1 MTNRYNENKYEIE
14 VLYDD
19 NSSAK
24 EAATKRIEGMKTD
37 FQINIEE
44 IHEDYI
50 MRIENAKIKSDIE
63 ADKLKAEIRNK
74 ENDIE
79 SMISDAL
86 KELTQEKKT
95 REEKQNRT
103 EGEQQ

>member
-19 NSSAK
+19 NSSAE
-24 EAATKRIEGMKTD
+24 EATTERIEGMKND

-50 MRIENAKIKSDIE
+50 MRIENKNVKSDTE
-63 ADKLKAEIRNK
+63 ADKLKADIRNK
-74 ENDIE
+74 EN
-79 SMISDAL
+79 
-86 KELTQEKKT
+86 
-95 REEKQNRT
+95 
-103 EGEQQ
+103 